1 MRAFATAMNIE
12 VSEEEIGDV
21 VDNNRNYVF
30 KREVVDKDGNT
41 VTENAKFKPS
51 SDRVN
56 TDIFTI
62 EQEKIY
68 TEQMEKWDAEN
79 SELEFSESY
88 ATRMESIYKKAE
100 EELGHPVS
108 QTTKEY
114 LNALSRQ
121 KRILRQPFIDS
132 GGNFDE
138 VAYFKSSNYE
148 EEGLLRKQ
156 RKEAASE
163 YIYVG
168 TRRVEKPA
176 TNLRWPKKYKL

>member
-1 MRAFATAMNIE
+1 MAKYDRNKKLAQMRAFATAMNIE
-12 VSEEEIGDV
+12 ISEEEIGDV

-88 ATRMESIYKKAE
+88 ATRMESIYKR
-100 EELGHPVS
+100 L
-108 QTTKEY
+108 
-114 LNALSRQ
+114 
-121 KRILRQPFIDS
+121 
-132 GGNFDE
+132 
-138 VAYFKSSNYE
+138 
-148 EEGLLRKQ
+148 
-156 RKEAASE
+156 
-163 YIYVG
+163 
-168 TRRVEKPA
+168 
-176 TNLRWPKKYKL
+176 KKN

>member
-12 VSEEEIGDV
+12 ISEEEIGDV

-88 ATRMESIYKKAE
+88 ATRMESIYKR
-100 EELGHPVS
+100 L
-108 QTTKEY
+108 
-114 LNALSRQ
+114 
-121 KRILRQPFIDS
+121 
-132 GGNFDE
+132 
-138 VAYFKSSNYE
+138 
-148 EEGLLRKQ
+148 
-156 RKEAASE
+156 
-163 YIYVG
+163 
-168 TRRVEKPA
+168 
-176 TNLRWPKKYKL
+176 KKN

>member
-1 MRAFATAMNIE
+1 MAKYDRNKKLAQMRAFATAMNIE
-12 VSEEEIGDV
+12 ISEEEINDV

-79 SELEFSESY
+79 SELELAKVMPQEWNPY
-88 ATRMESIYKKAE
+88 TKRLKK
-100 EELGHPVS
+100 
-108 QTTKEY
+108 
-114 LNALSRQ
+114 N
-121 KRILRQPFIDS
+121 
-132 GGNFDE
+132 
-138 VAYFKSSNYE
+138 
-148 EEGLLRKQ
+148 
-156 RKEAASE
+156 
-163 YIYVG
+163 
-168 TRRVEKPA
+168 
-176 TNLRWPKKYKL
+176 